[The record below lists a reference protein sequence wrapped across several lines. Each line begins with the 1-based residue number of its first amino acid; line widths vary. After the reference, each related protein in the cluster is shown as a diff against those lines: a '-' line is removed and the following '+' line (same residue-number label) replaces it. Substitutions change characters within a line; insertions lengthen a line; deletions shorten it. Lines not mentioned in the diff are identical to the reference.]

1 MKQSYLSHIL
11 LVILFTL
18 RIVIAQQ
25 VFSFKGCY
33 SQSDVNSLSLE
44 SQGSYTYQSPS
55 YCQGLCSEYQFY
67 ALMDGGDCYCGNS
80 LKKLLTLKTVDSSEC
95 STNCNGWPD
104 DKCGGPSA
112 MDVYGN
118 DEALIASD
126 TDSSSS
132 SSSSSSTASSSSSSS
147 TASSSSSSS
156 TASSSSSS
164 SAATSSSTSTSTST
178 SKSTTYMSSTQ
189 ASSSKSSSSYSSSS
203 SSHSSSS
210 SSSSSTISSSNSAS
224 SSDSSSSHTP
234 TTILTSLE
242 YTTRIVTKSVVSAP
256 NQTPGTIYVTTTSLV
271 QTVTPTAVVLNSK
284 NSSGSKGSS
293 ISGGAIAG
301 IVIGVV
307 FGTFFL
313 ILAIYFCFFRRNNR
327 KNNEPDLEETKHYQP
342 YSFGDENATP
352 IILPP
357 SSSTSNWRIPSR
369 HNTTATNSRT
379 NTNSSFSNFSK
390 NGVEMLDAT
399 STPTIINRTSMQN
412 LTPKIKHPSTVFE
425 EPIPFVDAGNQRF
438 STSSLPDMMEERP
451 PLRIVNPDDNNSLAK
466 HDTNKLEQFI
476 SSNDNNFNLDDSYV
490 DLSRSSDDQSYNE
503 KMSHSSR

>member
-1 MKQSYLSHIL
+1 MKQSYRSHIL
-11 LVILFTL
+11 LVVLLTL
-18 RIVIAQQ
+18 RLVTAQQ

-67 ALMDGGDCYCGNS
+67 ALMNGGDCYCGNS
-80 LKKLLTLKTVDSSEC
+80 LKKLLTFTTLDSSEC
-95 STNCNGWPD
+95 SSNCNGWPD
-104 DKCGGPSA
+104 DKCGGSNA

-118 DEALIASD
+118 DEALIESD

-132 SSSSSSTASSSSSSS
+132 SSATTSSSSS
-147 TASSSSSSS
+147 
-156 TASSSSSS
+156 
-164 SAATSSSTSTSTST
+164 STSTST
-178 SKSTTYMSSTQ
+178 SKSTTSRSSTES
-189 ASSSKSSSSYSSSS
+189 SSSKSTSISSSS
-203 SSHSSSS
+203 SSRSSSSRSISSTTS
-210 SSSSSTISSSNSAS
+210 SSSSSTTSSGSSTSSSTSAS
-224 SSDSSSSHTP
+224 SFSSRTP

-256 NQTPGTIYVTTTSLV
+256 NQTPGTIFVTTTSLV

-284 NSSGSKGSS
+284 NSGGSKGSS

-313 ILAIYFCFFRRNNR
+313 ILGIYFFFFRRNNR

-390 NGVEMLDAT
+390 NGAEMLDTT

-490 DLSRSSDDQSYNE
+490 DLSRSSDDHSYNE
-503 KMSHSSR
+503 KISQSSR